1 MPAGQMSNWR
11 GPATETVFVNSRHF
25 SGVWLAEIEPNSL
38 VKNAREKVALIAVRR
53 LSERWCLTEEQQASL
68 LNASPLQLREWQN
81 AAEPEL
87 SADTLVRI
95 SHLLNIYDGLH
106 VVFGDATYA
115 DEWITR
121 QNKHFGDRTPLCRM
135 LEGIDGLA
143 EVHDYFARAR
153 A

>member
-1 MPAGQMSNWR
+1 
-11 GPATETVFVNSRHF
+11 
-25 SGVWLAEIEPNSL
+25 
-38 VKNAREKVALIAVRR
+38 VKTTYEKVALIAVRR
-53 LSERWCLTEEQQASL
+53 LSERWRLTEEQQAGLLNSSL
-68 LNASPLQLREWQN
+68 LQLVEWQN

-87 SADTLVRI
+87 PADTLVRI

-115 DEWITR
+115 DEWITH
-121 QNKHFGDRTPLCRM
+121 QNKQFGDRAPLYRM

-143 EVHDYFARAR
+143 EVRDYFAKAR